1 MLLQNDCWIGLAG
14 VGLAGVGL
22 ADVGLAGV
30 GLADV
35 GLAGVGLAGVDLAG
49 VGLADVGLAGVG
61 LAGVGLAG
69 VGLADVGLAGVGLA
83 GVGLAGVG
91 LADVGL
97 ADVCLGDVGLADVGL
112 ADVGLAGVGFAG
124 VGLADVGLADVC
136 LGDVGLADVGLAGV
150 GLAGVGL
157 ADVGMIYICYHY
169 DVVYR
174 SKLDTLYVS
183 NNVLTFFPL
192 FNRFSCLL
200 RCNWRGLCCILFPD
214 FSLFRSRGWF
224 YKWWYPLSSYKLVF
238 NIFHFSSGSCKTIL
252 IMLNCVYYPFT
263 LCCHFSIVLIVT
275 NGYFTMV
282 SNCHSAMTTYRAGT
296 YSRDAL
302 LLRPIHQDV
311 AKSFCTN

>member
-1 MLLQNDCWIGLAG
+1 MIAG
-14 VGLAGVGL
+14 VGLACVGL
-22 ADVGLAGV
+22 ADVGLAG
-30 GLADV
+30 
-35 GLAGVGLAGVDLAG
+35 
-49 VGLADVGLAGVG
+49 VGLAGVG

-83 GVGLAGVG
+83 GIGLADVGLAYVGLAGVG

-97 ADVCLGDVGLADVGL
+97 AGLGL
-112 ADVGLAGVGFAG
+112 AG
-124 VGLADVGLADVC
+124 VGLADI
-136 LGDVGLADVGLAGV
+136 GLAGV

-157 ADVGMIYICYHY
+157 AGVGMIYICYRY

-174 SKLDTLYVS
+174 SKLDTLYVR

-192 FNRFSCLL
+192 FNRFSSISCLL

-275 NGYFTMV
+275 NSYFTMV
-282 SNCHSAMTTYRAGT
+282 SNCHSAMATYRAGT

-302 LLRPIHQDV
+302 LLRPIH
-311 AKSFCTN
+311 